1 MASKGLSGYYE
12 VAETKQGYG
21 TYYYAI
27 FSDGN
32 TYKKGDKILVSV
44 DNKEVLEITD
54 ILTPDEAKRNSAK
67 AITAE
72 VIGKVVVDTSAY
84 EARIE
89 KRKVA
94 EKLKKELN
102 QKMKQLDEIQKYEYF
117 AKLDPE
123 FAVLL
128 DEYKKATE
136 E

>member
-1 MASKGLSGYYE
+1 MASKGLSGYYK

-27 FSDGN
+27 FDDGN
-32 TYKKGDKILVSV
+32 IYEKGDKILVSGV
-44 DNKEVLEITD
+44 NKEVLEITD
-54 ILTPDEAKRNSAK
+54 ILTPDETKRRSSK

-84 EARIE
+84 EARVE

-117 AKLDPE
+117 AKIDPE
-123 FAVLL
+123 FAKLV
-128 DEYKKATE
+128 DEYKKVTE
-136 E
+136 

>member
-1 MASKGLSGYYE
+1 MASKGLSGYYK

-27 FSDGN
+27 FEDGN
-32 TYKKGDKILVSV
+32 TYEKGDKILVSGA
-44 DNKEVLEITD
+44 NKEVLEITD
-54 ILTPDEAKRNSAK
+54 ILTPDKAKRNSSK

-72 VIGKVVVDTSAY
+72 VIGKVVIDTSAY

-89 KRKVA
+89 KRKAA
-94 EKLKKELN
+94 EKLKKELD

-123 FAVLL
+123 FAALV
-128 DEYKKATE
+128 DEYKKVTE
-136 E
+136 

>member
-1 MASKGLSGYYE
+1 MESKGLSGYYK
-12 VAETKQGYG
+12 VAETKLKYG

-27 FSDGN
+27 FNDGN
-32 TYKKGDKILVSV
+32 TYEKGDKILVSV

>member
-1 MASKGLSGYYE
+1 MASKGLSGYYA

-27 FSDGN
+27 FNDGN
-32 TYKKGDKILVSV
+32 TYEKGDKILVSGA
-44 DNKEVLEITD
+44 NKEVLEITD
-54 ILTPDEAKRNSAK
+54 ILTLDEAREKSIK

-72 VIGKVVVDTSAY
+72 VIGKVIIDMSAY

-123 FAVLL
+123 FATLL
-128 DEYKKATE
+128 DEYKKVTE
-136 E
+136 

>member
-1 MASKGLSGYYE
+1 MASKGLSGYCK

-27 FSDGN
+27 FEDGN
-32 TYKKGDKILVSV
+32 TYEKGDKILVSGV
-44 DNKEVLEITD
+44 NKEVLEITD
-54 ILTPDEAKRNSAK
+54 ILTPDETKRRSSK

-84 EARIE
+84 EARVE

-117 AKLDPE
+117 AKIDPE
-123 FAVLL
+123 FAKLV
-128 DEYKKATE
+128 DEYKKVTE
-136 E
+136 

>member
-1 MASKGLSGYYE
+1 M
-12 VAETKQGYG
+12 AETKQGYG

-27 FSDGN
+27 FEDGN
-32 TYKKGDKILVSV
+32 TYEKGDKILVSGA
-44 DNKEVLEITD
+44 NKEVLEITD
-54 ILTPDEAKRNSAK
+54 ILTPDEVKRNSAK
-67 AITAE
+67 AIIAE

-84 EARIE
+84 EARVE

-94 EKLKKELN
+94 EKLKKELD

-123 FAVLL
+123 FAALVN
-128 DEYKKATE
+128 EYKKVTE

>member
-27 FSDGN
+27 FNDGN
-32 TYKKGDKILVSV
+32 TYEKGDKILVSGA
-44 DNKEVLEITD
+44 NKEVLEITD
-54 ILTPDEAKRNSAK
+54 ILTLDEAREKSIK

-72 VIGKVVVDTSAY
+72 VIGKVIIDMSAY

-123 FAVLL
+123 FATLL

>member
-1 MASKGLSGYYE
+1 MASKGLSGYYK

-27 FSDGN
+27 FDDGN
-32 TYKKGDKILVSV
+32 TYEKGDKILVSGV
-44 DNKEVLEITD
+44 NKEVLEITD
-54 ILTPDEAKRNSAK
+54 ILTPDETKRRSSK

-84 EARIE
+84 EARVE

-117 AKLDPE
+117 AKIDPE
-123 FAVLL
+123 FAKLV
-128 DEYKKATE
+128 DEYKKVTE
-136 E
+136 

>member
-1 MASKGLSGYYE
+1 MASKGLSGYYA

-27 FSDGN
+27 FNDGN
-32 TYKKGDKILVSV
+32 TYEKGDKILVSGA
-44 DNKEVLEITD
+44 NKEVLEITD
-54 ILTPDEAKRNSAK
+54 ILTLDEAREKSIK

-72 VIGKVVVDTSAY
+72 VIGKVIIDMSAY

-123 FAVLL
+123 FAALVN
-128 DEYKKATE
+128 EYKKVTE

>member
-1 MASKGLSGYYE
+1 MASKGLSGYYKVE
-12 VAETKQGYG
+12 ETKHGYG

-27 FSDGN
+27 FDDGN
-32 TYKKGDKILVSV
+32 TYEKGDKILVSGA
-44 DNKEVLEITD
+44 NKEVLEITD
-54 ILTPDEAKRNSAK
+54 ILTLDEAKEKSIK

-72 VIGKVVVDTSAY
+72 VIGRVIIDTSAY

-117 AKLDPE
+117 AKIDPE
-123 FAVLL
+123 FAKLV
-128 DEYKKATE
+128 DEYKKVTE
-136 E
+136 

>member
-1 MASKGLSGYYE
+1 MASKGLSGYYK

-27 FSDGN
+27 FEDGN
-32 TYKKGDKILVSV
+32 TYEKGDKILVSGA
-44 DNKEVLEITD
+44 NKEVLEITD
-54 ILTPDEAKRNSAK
+54 ILTPDKAKRNSSK

-72 VIGKVVVDTSAY
+72 VIGKVVIDTSAY

-102 QKMKQLDEIQKYEYF
+102 QKMKQLDKVQKYEYF

-123 FAVLL
+123 FAALV
-128 DEYKKATE
+128 DEYKKVTE
-136 E
+136 

>member
-1 MASKGLSGYYE
+1 MESKGLSGYYK
-12 VAETKQGYG
+12 VAETKLRYG

-27 FSDGN
+27 FNDGN
-32 TYKKGDKILVSV
+32 TYEKGDKILVSGA
-44 DNKEVLEITD
+44 NKEVLEITD

-123 FAVLL
+123 FAALVN
-128 DEYKKATE
+128 EYKKVTE

>member
-27 FSDGN
+27 FNDGN
-32 TYKKGDKILVSV
+32 TYKKGDKILVSGA
-44 DNKEVLEITD
+44 NNEVLEITD
-54 ILTPDEAKRNSAK
+54 ILTPEEAKRKSSK

-84 EARIE
+84 EARVE
-89 KRKVA
+89 KRRVT

-102 QKMKQLDEIQKYEYF
+102 QKMRQLDEVQKYEYF
-117 AKLDPE
+117 AKIDPE
-123 FAVLL
+123 FAKLV
-128 DEYKKATE
+128 DEYKKVTE
-136 E
+136 

>member
-1 MASKGLSGYYE
+1 MASKGLSGYYK

-27 FSDGN
+27 FEDGN
-32 TYKKGDKILVSV
+32 TYEKGDKILVSGV
-44 DNKEVLEITD
+44 NKEVLEITD
-54 ILTPDEAKRNSAK
+54 ILTPDETKRRSSK

-84 EARIE
+84 EARVE

-102 QKMKQLDEIQKYEYF
+102 QKMKQLDEIRKYEYF
-117 AKLDPE
+117 AKIDPE
-123 FAVLL
+123 FAKLV
-128 DEYKKATE
+128 DEYKKVTE
-136 E
+136 

>member
-12 VAETKQGYG
+12 VAEIKQGYG

>member
-1 MASKGLSGYYE
+1 MASKGLSGYYK
-12 VAETKQGYG
+12 VAETKHGYG

-27 FSDGN
+27 FDDGN
-32 TYKKGDKILVSV
+32 TYEKGDKILVSGV
-44 DNKEVLEITD
+44 NKEVLEITD
-54 ILTPDEAKRNSAK
+54 ILTPDETKRRSSK

-84 EARIE
+84 EARVE

-117 AKLDPE
+117 AKIDPE
-123 FAVLL
+123 FAKLV
-128 DEYKKATE
+128 DEYKKVTE
-136 E
+136 

>member
-1 MASKGLSGYYE
+1 M
-12 VAETKQGYG
+12 
-21 TYYYAI
+21 
-27 FSDGN
+27 
-32 TYKKGDKILVSV
+32 
-44 DNKEVLEITD
+44 LEITD

-123 FAVLL
+123 FAALL

>member
-1 MASKGLSGYYE
+1 MASKGLSGYYK

-27 FSDGN
+27 FDDGN
-32 TYKKGDKILVSV
+32 TYKKGDKILVSGA
-44 DNKEVLEITD
+44 NKEVLEITD
-54 ILTPDEAKRNSAK
+54 ILTPDEVKRNSAK
-67 AITAE
+67 AIIAE

-84 EARIE
+84 EARVE

-94 EKLKKELN
+94 EKLKKELD

-123 FAVLL
+123 FAALVN
-128 DEYKKATE
+128 EYKKVTE

>member
-1 MASKGLSGYYE
+1 MVSKGLSGYYK
-12 VAETKQGYG
+12 VAETKLRYG

-27 FSDGN
+27 FNDGN
-32 TYKKGDKILVSV
+32 TYEKGDKIIVSGA
-44 DNKEVLEITD
+44 NKEVLEITD

-72 VIGKVVVDTSAY
+72 VIGKVIIDTSAY

-123 FAVLL
+123 FAALL
-128 DEYKKATE
+128 DEYKKVTE

>member
-1 MASKGLSGYYE
+1 MASKGLSGYYK

-27 FSDGN
+27 FEDGN
-32 TYKKGDKILVSV
+32 TYEKGDKILVSGV
-44 DNKEVLEITD
+44 NKEVLEITD
-54 ILTPDEAKRNSAK
+54 ILTPDETKRRSSK

-84 EARIE
+84 EARVE

-117 AKLDPE
+117 AKIDPE
-123 FAVLL
+123 FAKLV
-128 DEYKKATE
+128 DEYKKVTE
-136 E
+136 

>member
-27 FSDGN
+27 FNDGN
-32 TYKKGDKILVSV
+32 TYEKGDKILVSGA
-44 DNKEVLEITD
+44 NKEVLEITD
-54 ILTPDEAKRNSAK
+54 VLTLDKAKIKGIR

-72 VIGKVVVDTSAY
+72 VIGKVVVDKSAY

-89 KRKVA
+89 KRKVT
-94 EKLKKELN
+94 EKLKKELD
-102 QKMKQLDEIQKYEYF
+102 QKMKQLDKIQKYEYF

-128 DEYKKATE
+128 NEYKKVTE
-136 E
+136 

>member
-27 FSDGN
+27 FNDGN
-32 TYKKGDKILVSV
+32 TYEKGDKILVSGV
-44 DNKEVLEITD
+44 NKEVLEITD
-54 ILTPDEAKRNSAK
+54 ILTLDEAREKSIK

-72 VIGKVVVDTSAY
+72 VIGKVIIDMSAY

-123 FAVLL
+123 FATLL